1 MDFKAM
7 LQPVRFTG
15 KPTPQEN
22 GVPAPLL
29 RRQDATRRLAMLRE
43 ARAILAVLPG
53 PGESLHAIMSGRY
66 DLADLIEA
74 LLDARG
80 PVEHLRIATLSFNS
94 RNVEAIGRWLES
106 DKVTRFAM
114 LCSHFF
120 QANNPETFEALRE
133 RLAQGQGHRLA
144 ASRNHCK
151 VCCMLFKDGGRFA
164 LEGSANLRTN
174 SNNEQFALFND
185 AELHDWH
192 AAWIDDQVSKHEGN
206 ENRNPATG

>member
-7 LQPVRFTG
+7 LAPVRFTG
-15 KPTPQEN
+15 KPAPQEN

-43 ARAILAVLPG
+43 AAAILAVLPA
-53 PGESLHAIMSGRY
+53 PGEALHAIMSGRY
-66 DLADLIEA
+66 DLADLIDA
-74 LLDARG
+74 MLDARG
-80 PVEHLRIATLSFNS
+80 PVDDLRVATLSFNG
-94 RNVEAIGRWLES
+94 RNVEAIGRWLEGGR
-106 DKVTRFAM
+106 VVRLTM

-120 QANNPETFEALRE
+120 QQHNPETFEALRE
-133 RLAQGQGHRLA
+133 RLVQGQGHRLA

-151 VCCMLFKDGGRFA
+151 VIAFTFQDGGRFA

-185 AELHDWH
+185 VELHDWH
-192 AAWIDDQVSKHEGN
+192 AAWIDEQVSKHEGN
-206 ENRNPATG
+206 G